1 MVLPVIH
8 AMVCKVRVCENLE
21 IVDEQTLSTFREKTS
36 TAMSNTDMN
45 TDHRVW
51 DTKGGCRR

>member
-1 MVLPVIH
+1 MLPVIH
-8 AMVCKVRVCENLE
+8 AMVRVCENQE
-21 IVDEQTLSTFREKTS
+21 IVNGQTSSTFREKSS

-51 DTKGGCRR
+51 DTKAGGRRGL